1 LFKDEY
7 GVSILWTARGTKDVR
22 DFAESSK
29 FNFKDTNMIH
39 IHANMTLS
47 IGDTV
52 QLFYSDDQTGIVIPE
67 NHMLLQAMLFQ
78 RKYTDAFMHTDQLFH
93 MNEKK
98 RMLEEHFARKN

>member
-1 LFKDEY
+1 MS
-7 GVSILWTARGTKDVR
+7 GARGRKAD
-22 DFAESSK
+22 DSAEKNSK

-39 IHANMTLS
+39 IHANMTQS

-78 RKYTDAFMHTDQLFH
+78 RQYTDAFVKTDQLFH

-98 RMLEEHFARKN
+98 KTLEAHFARKN